1 MQLVQYYTGEITNN
15 AFLSEVGPLAAE
27 SQVVLRDI
35 SIPDSFAIR
44 KIKPSARQRSPLR
57 KRIGQIVLCRA
68 IVFMSG
74 KDEEKRIW

>member
-1 MQLVQYYTGEITNN
+1 MQLVQYYKGGITDN
-15 AFLSEVGPLAAE
+15 AFLSKAGSLVAE

-35 SIPDSFAIR
+35 SIPDSIAIR
-44 KIKPSARQRSPLR
+44 KIKPSVCQRSRLS

-74 KDEEKRIW
+74 RDEEKEIW